1 MQDQLLAIIMM
12 EGKVIIL
19 RRFCA
24 NIGRTAAA
32 LLGKKPALDSNQMKE
47 LSQPLQR

>member
-32 LLGKKPALDSNQMKE
+32 LPRKKLALAPNQMKE
-47 LSQPLQR
+47 LSQLLQQ